1 MAEPP
6 VKMNLAMKFALIP
19 FFVMNFL
26 FWMIVG
32 MYAILFWFRW
42 SSWVVNIIFNIV
54 TPFILFAEG
63 LPALMAPILKG
74 RKYNDETY
82 IKAAILHFFPLLEY
96 LGAFILYLHEKQFM
110 EINSIEDPF
119 EPSES

>member
-1 MAEPP
+1 M
-6 VKMNLAMKFALIP
+6 KINLVMKFALIP

-26 FWMIVG
+26 FWMTVG
-32 MYAILFWFRW
+32 IYAIFFWFRW
-42 SSWVVNIIFNIV
+42 SSWVVNIIFNIL

-63 LPALMAPILKG
+63 LPALMAAILKG
-74 RKYNDETY
+74 RKYNDDTY
-82 IKAAILHFFPLLEY
+82 IKTAILHFFPLLEY

-119 EPSES
+119 KLFES